1 MNLSPSIRPLLA
13 IACATSLGLSSMAL
27 AQPEAGPT
35 QGQMLS
41 AEARHREL
49 ARAWDELRREVGEQE
64 ITEPQKAIARYQEFF
79 EARGSKDAKVG
90 VAISLAIARLYRIE
104 LRDKDK
110 ALEIYNWT
118 LQQYAASPA
127 ELEPVQRE
135 RDALLKAA
143 QDAPAIP
150 NAIRITGAAP
160 DAPKSPGADALSPVR
175 ITGETK
181 AAADAPAPIQI
192 RAGVVGASN
201 PFAPKAPQV
210 LAGPKASG
218 SPGSATSAGIAEK
231 IKAGTL
237 SPAAAYANGAL
248 TIDEAIEM
256 LARMGQADEH
266 QGMAALV
273 IAHGADRLQKPGA
286 LPLKARL
293 WLGDALA
300 MMGDDRALRLLESVV
315 AELQPPVK
323 GFSSQWLLWNS
334 IERLALF
341 HSARK
346 QHEKAAQT
354 WLRVEPLL
362 GEPNWMAPAS
372 LLGAA
377 LALSAGG
384 QQVRSRELLGRVPG
398 FGVSWLSGLARF
410 DAPRARSLAAQ
421 IIQAREFLEQA
432 GVVGGE
438 ARANALALLSYAHR
452 LAGDWKAARSA
463 ADAAIKYLEALPLE
477 KRAESKG
484 AQALARETWDESSKR
499 LEAAR

>member
-1 MNLSPSIRPLLA
+1 MKILHSSGPLLA
-13 IACATSLGLSSMAL
+13 IACASSLCLSCAAL
-27 AQPEAGPT
+27 AQPDAGQT

-49 ARAWDELRREVGEQE
+49 ARAWDELQRQVGEQE

-90 VAISLAIARLYRIE
+90 IAISLAIARLYRIE

-118 LQQYAASPA
+118 LQHYVAAPV
-127 ELEPVQRE
+127 ELGPVQRE

-143 QDAPAIP
+143 QDAPAVP

-160 DAPKSPGADALSPVR
+160 DAPKSPGAGALAPVR

-192 RAGVVGASN
+192 RAGVAGASN
-201 PFAPKAPQV
+201 PFAPIAPQV
-210 LAGPKASG
+210 LAGPKTPG
-218 SPGSATSAGIAEK
+218 SPGAATSASIAES
-231 IKAGTL
+231 IKSGTV

-248 TIDEAIEM
+248 TMDEAIEM

-273 IAHGADRLQKPGA
+273 IVHGADRLQKPGA

-300 MMGDDRALRLLESVV
+300 TMGDDRALQMLESVL

-323 GFSSQWLLWNS
+323 GFSSQWLLWNA

-341 HSARK
+341 HSVKK
-346 QHEKAAQT
+346 QHQKAAQT
-354 WLRVEPLL
+354 WLRLEPLL
-362 GEPNWMAPAS
+362 GEPNWIAPAS
-372 LLGAA
+372 LLSAA
-377 LALSAGG
+377 LALGG
-384 QQVRSRELLGRVPG
+384 QQAQSRALLLRVPS
-398 FGVSWLSGLARF
+398 FGVAWLSGLARF
-410 DAPRARSLAAQ
+410 DAPRARKVAAQ
-421 IIQAREFLEQA
+421 IIQARASWNEA
-432 GVVGGE
+432 GGVGA
-438 ARANALALLSYAHR
+438 ARANQLALWSYAHR
-452 LAGDWKAARSA
+452 LAGDWKAAR
-463 ADAAIKYLEALPLE
+463 EVALATIEWTHSLSTE
-477 KRAESKG
+477 EQARAKD
-484 AQALARETWDESSKR
+484 AQALARETWNESGQR
-499 LEAAR
+499 LGAAR